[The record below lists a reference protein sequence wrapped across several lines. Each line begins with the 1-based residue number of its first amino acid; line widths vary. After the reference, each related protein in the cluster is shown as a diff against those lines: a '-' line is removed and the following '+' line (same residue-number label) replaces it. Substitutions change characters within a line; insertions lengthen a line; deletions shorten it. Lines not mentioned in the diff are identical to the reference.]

1 MNVERLLEK
10 SSRSFGEIN
19 SKGIET
25 LKNSGLK
32 LDSEYYLYTKFDKF
46 LDGLSFSSTSETQ
59 EVMNANITFEN
70 GHLVSSKETPGIKI
84 TKIDEKH
91 PLTQELNFDHGLR
104 SLHHS
109 FINDAIL
116 IEVDKNLEVDT
127 PLIINHLASAS
138 GIHAPLVFIKLNP
151 FSKLS
156 LLENYTGTVSEYA
169 SIAETHI
176 NVLAG
181 AKLEHIQVDLG
192 TSNALHHAHVYSNVA
207 RDAVYSHL
215 AFHLDGKVIRK
226 NTESN
231 LLEPGAHAESYS
243 LFLTDKS
250 EHSDLSTV
258 INHLSADTTSDQI
271 SKGILSD
278 TSKGV
283 FTGKIHIHPQ
293 AQRVASSQ
301 INRNLLLSP
310 KAQIHSQPQLEIFAD
325 DVKCSHG
332 STTGQMSDE
341 ELFYF
346 QARGIKPDRARTLLA
361 NGFALE
367 VVTKIKNSDLRQKI
381 SDLVLKGLG
390 RKFSIGK

>member
-10 SSRSFGEIN
+10 SLRSFGQIN
-19 SKGIET
+19 SKGIDT
-25 LKNSGLK
+25 LKSSGLQ
-32 LDSEYYLYTKFDKF
+32 LDPEYYLYTKFDKF
-46 LDGLSFSSTSETQ
+46 LDGLSFSSTSESQ
-59 EVMNANITFEN
+59 EVMNADITFEN
-70 GHLVSSKETPGIKI
+70 GYLVTIKEIPGIKV

-91 PLTQELNFDHGLR
+91 PLTQELAFDHGLR

-116 IEVDKNLEVDT
+116 IEVDKNHEVIA
-127 PLIINHLASAS
+127 PLVINHMATTS
-138 GIHAPLVFIKLNP
+138 GIHAPLVFVKLNP

-156 LLENYTGTVSEYA
+156 LLENYTGSVSEYA

-176 NVLAG
+176 QVLAG

-192 TSNALHHAHVYSNVA
+192 TSNALHHAHVYSSVA
-207 RDAVYSHL
+207 RDASYSHL

-226 NTESN
+226 NTETN
-231 LLEPGAHAESYS
+231 LLESGSHAESYS

-367 VVTKIKNSDLRQKI
+367 VVTKINNSDLRQKI
-381 SDLVLKGLG
+381 SELVLKGLG
-390 RKFSIGK
+390 RKFSIGE